1 VDGIARSSSDYANQW
16 GDAMTIFS
24 RVGIVFAAV
33 GVVFS
38 TAIHAQVRGIVGA
51 GVSVPVGDFADETG
65 GGAKAGGGTLLVGAE
80 WMAPSRNFG
89 IRLDGDFSQFC
100 TTFCDETG
108 GNLDIKH
115 QVLNANLSGVLEL
128 PVGNTGKFRPYLLA
142 GAGVYSHKL
151 HGDDVG
157 SGADDSQ
164 TDFGVSGG
172 LGLNVAL
179 GRLGLFAESRF
190 HNVFADGND
199 LQYVPVLVGVRVGG
213 R

>member
-1 VDGIARSSSDYANQW
+1 
-16 GDAMTIFS
+16 MTILS
-24 RVGIVFAAV
+24 RVGIVLAAV
-33 GVVFS
+33 GVVS
-38 TAIHAQVRGIVGA
+38 TTAVYAQVRGIAAA

-65 GGAKAGGGTLLVGAE
+65 GAAKAGGGTVLLGAE
-80 WMAPSRNFG
+80 WMPPGRNLG

-100 TTFCDETG
+100 TTFCDEAG
-108 GNLDIKH
+108 GSRDVKH

-128 PVGNTGKFRPYLLA
+128 PVGNTGRIRPYLLA

-151 HGDDVG
+151 HGDDVA
-157 SGADDSQ
+157 SSADDSQ

-179 GRLGLFAESRF
+179 GRVGLFAESRF
-190 HNVFADGND
+190 HNVFADGSD